1 MNIPQKVVRFGKLFS
16 DRKRKSYPFL
26 KTFLTFH
33 ATKVFR
39 LGFFSVCKGNIFFLK
54 FQKIFQLFFHYFSGK
69 KNVKIINYNLSTTY
83 AFLHKGKVYI
93 AQNHTLKNLKNT

>member
-1 MNIPQKVVRFGKLFS
+1 MLYTFS
-16 DRKRKSYPFL
+16 RLGTFVSVYPARSYPFL

-33 ATKVFR
+33 AMKVFR
-39 LGFFSVCKGNIFFLK
+39 LGFFSVCKGNIFFLN

-69 KNVKIINYNLSTTY
+69 KHVKIINYILSTTY
-83 AFLHKGKVYI
+83 VFLHKEKVYI